1 MKKLVSILTAA
12 TMISG
17 MAMTAFADEASFV
30 KGDVDKDGII
40 TGHDAAMVSMYADG
54 ILSIGLTE
62 EQLYLADI
70 NGDGTVDAA
79 DAALIAENQ
88 EYVLGDIDLI
98 DMRNLTDFTDII
110 HMTFLKRIDPE
121 IDFGEEEIRADID
134 CNGVLDI
141 YDYMGVV
148 TMYGETFVGLQC
160 FEEGKYYFVMTP
172 EREQLAMSGYKER
185 NPEVETLKDCEKIM
199 FRKAI
204 IENMDMDGDGAVTCS
219 DATAVLKTYAESAAG
234 IYKAADDQK
243 EDING
248 DGKVDIDDATLILK
262 AYAMNAAGLL

>member
-1 MKKLVSILTAA
+1 
-12 TMISG
+12 
-17 MAMTAFADEASFV
+17 ADEASFV

-62 EQLYLADI
+62 EQLSLADM

-88 EYVLGDIDLI
+88 EYVLGDIDLV
-98 DMRNLTDFTDII
+98 DMRRITDASHII

-121 IDFGEEEIRADID
+121 IDFGEEGIRSDID

-141 YDYMGVV
+141 YDYMGVLAMY
-148 TMYGETFVGLQC
+148 TMTLGAMQF
-160 FEEGKYYFVMTP
+160 FEEGKYYFVMPP
-172 EREQLAMSGYKER
+172 EIEQDIILGYKEYY
-185 NPEVETLKDCEKIM
+185 PEIETLKDYEKIM
-199 FRKAI
+199 FRRAM
-204 IENMDMDGDGAVTCS
+204 IENMDMDDDELVTCS
-219 DATAVLKTYAESAAG
+219 DATAVLQMYAENAVGTG
-234 IYKAADDQK
+234 IYKASADESEK
-243 EDING
+243 ADINC

-262 AYAMNAAGLL
+262 AYAMNAAGLF